1 MAFLISVSG
10 NPRLP
15 QTVMVLRPTTVSLS
29 NCPRVSLWQRWA
41 VKLKRVTRSAFSC
54 IHKKPAVLLLCG
66 EWVQPLPKTGN
77 EAVMGETLTNSLPP
91 QRLSH
96 LPTGPCSHASSSKRP
111 PVSSTLNSWPAEAL
125 HPDNVSSRHTLSEM
139 LLFLCGSFTAYFPRN
154 YKNRDSVVFSPMIPE
169 PRAMPCT
176 YLKLT
181 T

>member
-15 QTVMVLRPTTVSLS
+15 QTVMVLRPTAVSLS
-29 NCPRVSLWQRWA
+29 NCPRVSLWQWWA
-41 VKLKRVTRSAFSC
+41 AKLKRVTRSAFSC

-96 LPTGPCSHASSSKRP
+96 LPTLLTCQLLQEATCLLYPQQLTCRGPPPWQCFFKAHTIWNASFP
-111 PVSSTLNSWPAEAL
+111 LWFIYCLLPAEL
-125 HPDNVSSRHTLSEM
+125 
-139 LLFLCGSFTAYFPRN
+139 
-154 YKNRDSVVFSPMIPE
+154 
-169 PRAMPCT
+169 
-176 YLKLT
+176 
-181 T
+181 